1 MCKKFLLLAV
11 AALSVL
17 PAVSQKMNR
26 HEVSASYGYAP
37 VFNWID
43 DYRLLTGQ
51 FEKPYISYG
60 IGGVIR
66 YDWQISE
73 TGMWGAATIGYNFR
87 LLKNL
92 SIGVQ
97 AVYASTEQQVR
108 EIRSKIPDNYFSIKN
123 HYWAVMPDVKWT
135 WMKLGIV
142 SLYSRAGAGIVFTKA
157 EIAYVPGKVLTE
169 SKSSWRPSTG
179 TTESG
184 LKLPGDE
191 RFKMDD
197 TRTQFAFQLS
207 PVGIE
212 VGGRL
217 AAYAEGGLGVSGSF
231 VAGVRYQF

>member
-1 MCKKFLLLAV
+1 MYRKFLLLAV
-11 AALSVL
+11 AALTVL
-17 PAVSQKMNR
+17 PAVSQKMKR
-26 HEVSASYGYAP
+26 HEVSVSYGYAP

-73 TGMWGAATIGYNFR
+73 TGMWGAATMGYNFR

-97 AVYASTEQQVR
+97 AVYASSEQQVR
-108 EIRSKIPDNYFSIKN
+108 EIRSKITDNYFSIKN

-191 RFKMDD
+191 RIKMDD